1 MKERE
6 FVVEGIKRAQIE
18 EYLESLFDRAGYSHC
33 EIQRTPLGLRIV
45 VYAARPGLV
54 IGRRGRNIDRIIND
68 IKNKFGLDNINLDV
82 REVEAPE
89 LDAQVMAREIARALE
104 RGINYKKVANVMLR
118 RIMEHAAG
126 CCITISGKLSGEIA
140 RTEKFFAGYL
150 KYAGE
155 YAESLVSTG
164 YARAELKP
172 GVIGIQVRI
181 LPELPKEMK
190 AERES
195 EEERK
200 EEAPVQEEAPQKQE
214 TEEVK
219 VEEEAAEGEEEVKEA

>member
-6 FVVEGIKRAQIE
+6 FIVEGIKRAQIE
-18 EYLESLFDRAGYSHC
+18 EYLEKLFDRAGYSHC

-54 IGRRGRNIDRIIND
+54 IGRRGRNIDRIISD
-68 IKNKFGLDNINLDV
+68 IKKKFGLDNINLDV
-82 REVEAPE
+82 REVEVPE

-104 RGINYKKVANVMLR
+104 MGINYKRVAHVMLR
-118 RIMEHAAG
+118 RIMEKAAG
-126 CCITISGKLSGEIA
+126 CCITISGKLSGELA

-164 YARAELKP
+164 YARE
-172 GVIGIQVRI
+172 IGRAHV
-181 LPELPKEMK
+181 
-190 AERES
+190 
-195 EEERK
+195 
-200 EEAPVQEEAPQKQE
+200 
-214 TEEVK
+214 
-219 VEEEAAEGEEEVKEA
+219 